1 MSKQKNFFSKIS
13 DWANE
18 RGLLGIEFNKCVQ
31 ASFIAEELAE
41 LAVSKSDNE
50 RIDAYCDLIVYCSNA
65 ISIYKQD
72 DMDVSF
78 HVSCNYQAVV
88 DALPDDPFDSI
99 ILNALSVL
107 LRQDDSVF
115 ESLLLI
121 IITSMLAIKTLQY
134 DVDLAMK
141 ETLKEINSR
150 AGAFNYVSGK
160 WEKDKSP
167 EAQANWYKA
176 DYNSARLSVF

>member
-1 MSKQKNFFSKIS
+1 MPKQKIFFSKIQ

-18 RGLLGIEFNKCVQ
+18 RGLLEIEFNKCAQ
-31 ASFIAEELAE
+31 SSLIAEELAE
-41 LAVSKSDNE
+41 LAMGKSDNE
-50 RIDAYCDLIVYCSNA
+50 CIDAYCDLIVYCTNA

-72 DMDVSF
+72 DIDVYF

-121 IITSMLAIKTLQY
+121 IITSMLAINALQY
-134 DVDLAMK
+134 DVDLAME

-150 AGAFNYVSGK
+150 VGAFNPVSGK

-176 DYNSARLSVF
+176 DYNVARLQ

>member
-1 MSKQKNFFSKIS
+1 MPEQKNFFSKIS

-18 RGLLGIEFNKCVQ
+18 RNILRIEFNKCAQ

-41 LAVSKSDNE
+41 LAMSKSDNE

-65 ISIYKQD
+65 ICAHEQD
-72 DMDVSF
+72 DIDVYF
-78 HVSCNYQAVV
+78 HVSRNYQEVV
-88 DALPDDPFDSI
+88 DAFPDDPFDSI
-99 ILNALSVL
+99 ILKALSIL

-115 ESLLLI
+115 ESLLFI
-121 IITSMLAIKTLQY
+121 IIMSMLAIRTLEY
-134 DVDLAMK
+134 DVDLAME

-150 AGAFNYVSGK
+150 VGAFNPVSGK

-167 EAQANWYKA
+167 QAQANWYKA
-176 DYNSARLSVF
+176 DYDVARLQKF